1 MIRSSPVRAPSLVAV
16 ALLGLV
22 AAGCGAEGREE
33 CAAIEYRGPGAPTL
47 VLVSDMPVHGAASR
61 KASQVNEAIRLEVES
76 RGFRAGP
83 HAVAFQACDHSSPE
97 TGRWEAARCSGNA
110 NAYAERDE
118 VIGVVGPLDS
128 GCAAVMIP
136 VLNNARNDGIPL
148 VSPSNTYPCLTEGGP
163 GCDITEPDKY
173 YPTGERTYFRV
184 VGTDTHQSAALA
196 ELAKSLGARR
206 VYVLDDGEAYGRG
219 IATGVRR
226 AARAL
231 GLTVVG
237 FRAWD
242 PEASGYRAL
251 FDRVRARRPD
261 AVVLAG
267 LLEQNGA
274 RVIADKVAVLGA
286 NDGPVKLLAS
296 DGFGAPWLVSRA
308 GTAAEGMFVT
318 ETGVPVERFPATGTE
333 FARRLGDASPATR
346 PVDPY
351 ALFGAQAAR
360 VLLDAIA
367 ASDGTRSDVLA
378 RLFETRVEDGLIG
391 SFTFDRNGDPADA
404 SGPVI
409 GVTVRRVAGRPVFD
423 ATIEPSPAA
432 VAAAAG

>member
-1 MIRSSPVRAPSLVAV
+1 MIRSGTGIAVLLLLALVA
-16 ALLGLV
+16 G
-22 AAGCGAEGREE
+22 GCGAEGREE

-47 VLVSDMPVHGAASR
+47 VLVSDMPLHGVASR
-61 KASQVNEAIRLEVES
+61 EASQINDAIRLELEG

-83 HAVAFQACDHSSPE
+83 HTVAFQACDHSSPD
-97 TGRWEAARCSGNA
+97 TGRWEAPRCSGNA

-136 VLNNARNDGIPL
+136 VLDNARNDGIPL
-148 VSPSNTYPCLTEGGP
+148 VSPSTTYPCLTEGGA

-173 YPTGERTYFRV
+173 YPTGKRNFFRV
-184 VGTDTHQSAALA
+184 VGSDTHQSAALA

-206 VYVLDDGEAYGRG
+206 LYLLDDGEAYGRG
-219 IATGVRR
+219 IATAVRR
-226 AARAL
+226 VARAL

-242 PEASGYRAL
+242 PEAESYAAL
-251 FDRVRARRPD
+251 FEHVQARRAD

-274 RVIADKVAVLGA
+274 RVIADKVAVLGS
-286 NDGPVKLLAS
+286 NDGPVRLLAS
-296 DGFGAPWLVSRA
+296 DGFAQPALVSKA
-308 GTAAEGMFVT
+308 GAAAEGMLLT
-318 ETGVPVERFPATGTE
+318 ETGVPLDRFPPGGIA
-333 FARRLGDASPATR
+333 FAQELADAYPSAR

-351 ALFGAQAAR
+351 ALYGAEAAR
-360 VLLDAIA
+360 VLLDAVA
-367 ASDGTRSDVLA
+367 ASNGTRADVMEKLLA
-378 RLFETRVEDGLIG
+378 TRVEDGLIG
-391 SFTFDRNGDPADA
+391 SFSFDRNGDPVDA

-409 GVTVRRVAGRPVFD
+409 GVTVSRVAGRPVLET
-423 ATIEPSPAA
+423 TIEPSAKA
-432 VAAAAG
+432 VAAAR

>member
-1 MIRSSPVRAPSLVAV
+1 MIRSGTGIAAL
-16 ALLGLV
+16 ALLAFV
-22 AAGCGAEGREE
+22 AASCGAEGREE
-33 CAAIEYRGPGAPTL
+33 CAAIEYRGLGTPEL
-47 VLVSDMPVHGAASR
+47 VLVSDMPMHGAASR
-61 KASQVNEAIRLEVES
+61 KASQINDAIRLELEG

-83 HAVAFQACDHSSPE
+83 HTVGFQSCDHSSPD
-97 TGRWEAARCSGNA
+97 TGRWEAPRCSGNA

-136 VLNNARNDGIPL
+136 VLNNARNDAIPL
-148 VSPSNTYPCLTEGGP
+148 VSPSTTYPCLTEGGP
-163 GCDITEPDKY
+163 GCDATEPDKY
-173 YPTGERTYFRV
+173 YPTGKRNFFRV
-184 VGTDTHQSAALA
+184 VGSDTHQSAALA

-206 VYVLDDGEAYGRG
+206 LYVLDDDEAYGRG

-242 PEASGYRAL
+242 PGAKSYAAL
-251 FDRVRARRPD
+251 FEHVQARRAD
-261 AVVLAG
+261 TVVLAG
-267 LLEQNGA
+267 LLDQNGA
-274 RVIADKVAVLGA
+274 RVIADKVAVLGP
-286 NDGPVKLLAS
+286 NDGPVRLLAS
-296 DGFGAPWLVSRA
+296 DGFAQPALVSRA
-308 GTAAEGMFVT
+308 GADAEGMLLT
-318 ETGVPVERFPATGTE
+318 ETGVPVDRFPARGTA
-333 FARRLGDASPATR
+333 FARRLADAYPSVR

-360 VLLDAIA
+360 VLLDAVA
-367 ASDGTRSDVLA
+367 ASDGTRGDVIA

-391 SFTFDRNGDPADA
+391 SFSFDRNGDPAEA

-409 GVTVRRVAGRPVFD
+409 GVTVNRVAGRPVLET
-423 ATIEPSPAA
+423 TIEPSSKA
-432 VAAAAG
+432 VAATRR